1 MNRNQLD
8 DDQMVLIFGGIILGP
23 VLIGALATRI
33 PDVTNY
39 LVTVGVLTRTDPV
52 ISFGGQAGLDVARI
66 TVVAAVLVIVL
77 TWSAVALRRRSNHT
91 EQEQ

>member
-8 DDQMVLIFGGIILGP
+8 DDQMVLIFSGIILGP
-23 VLIGALATRI
+23 MLIGALVARI

-39 LVTVGVLTRTDPV
+39 LVNIGILTRTNPV
-52 ISFGGQAGLDVARI
+52 IPIADQAGLDAARI

-77 TWSAVALRRRSNHT
+77 TWSAVVLRRRNHSA

>member
-8 DDQMVLIFGGIILGP
+8 DDQIVLIFSSIILGP
-23 VLIGALATRI
+23 ILIGALATRI

-39 LVTVGVLTRTDPV
+39 LVNIGILTRTNTV
-52 ISFGGQAGLDVARI
+52 IPIADQAGLDAARI
-66 TVVAAVLVIVL
+66 TVLAAVLVIVL
-77 TWSAVALRRRSNHT
+77 TWSAVALRRRSHSA